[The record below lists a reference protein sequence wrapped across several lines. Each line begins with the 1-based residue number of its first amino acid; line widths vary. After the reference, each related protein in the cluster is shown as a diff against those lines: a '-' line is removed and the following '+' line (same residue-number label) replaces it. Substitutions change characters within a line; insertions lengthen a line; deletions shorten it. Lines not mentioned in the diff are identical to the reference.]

1 MLMEIIIIHFDI
13 IHYFVNKMIEQ
24 IAIQYVKFVVLNQ
37 VNEILKEVYVMQGQI
52 INFIIIINYNINVIF
67 SLLFN
72 HFFRN
77 IIQELSCLY
86 LIFSINNLL

>member
-1 MLMEIIIIHFDI
+1 
-13 IHYFVNKMIEQ
+13 MIEQ